1 MANVKEVQW
10 DDIVITW
17 SIMSA
22 KAAQE
27 VGAEMLSVV
36 VASCRLFRARRN
48 ARRESMS
55 ARAELT
61 ASAVSLAADA
71 SAMAA
76 SAFAFASS
84 ALAVELVLP
93 SLGSVLGSISVLAL
107 VVAEE
112 EVEEGEEV
120 LEPELKL
127 V

>member
-1 MANVKEVQW
+1 
-10 DDIVITW
+10 
-17 SIMSA
+17 MSA
-22 KAAQE
+22 KPAQE
-27 VGAEMLSVV
+27 VGAEMPSYLD
-36 VASCRLFRARRN
+36 VAFNAAVFPSCRLFRAESKD

-61 ASAVSLAADA
+61 ASAASLAADA

-93 SLGSVLGSISVLAL
+93 SLGSVLGSTSGLVL

-112 EVEEGEEV
+112 AGVEVEGEVEEGEEV